1 MANQGPDRRAVLEM
15 LTVAALAGQ
24 FTGFSR
30 WAFAKEMHM
39 HPADVPAAPKPAHY
53 KPQFFSS
60 AEYRLLDLV
69 TEMIIPRDETPG
81 ARDAGVSE
89 FIDFMAAHDTEI
101 QQPLRD
107 GLQALAARNFVSETP
122 ARQEALLR
130 DAPFFKL
137 LRRYTVMGYYTTRI
151 GLEQLDYP
159 GLKLYAKSPG
169 CPHKDDPEHKH
180 LLVGQ
185 TIGLRRLPEA

>member
-15 LTVAALAGQ
+15 LTVAALASQ

-30 WAFAKEMHM
+30 WAFAEDMHM
-39 HPADVPAAPKPAHY
+39 HSMDAPATPKSATY

-60 AEYRLLDLV
+60 NEYAALDQL
-69 TEMIIPRDETPG
+69 TEVIIPRDDTPG

-89 FIDFMAAHDTEI
+89 FIDFMAAHDPEI
-101 QQPLRD
+101 QKPLRD
-107 GLQALAARNFVSETP
+107 GLRLLESRNFTHASPDHQEEVLREI
-122 ARQEALLR
+122 ARDPKTTA
-130 DAPFFKL
+130 FFKL
-137 LRRYTVMGYYTTRI
+137 ARRYTVMGYYTTRI

-180 LLVGQ
+180 LPG
-185 TIGLRRLPEA
+185 